1 MRTQHLIDIANLM
14 SKECRL
20 GRPRQTSLN
29 RAVSTA
35 YYAMFHALCRN
46 CADTLV
52 GTAGSNRSIGAWQQT
67 YRSVEHNFAKNQCT
81 RDEIK
86 RFPSGIQDFAKIFVV
101 TQRLRHLADYDP
113 HYRISR
119 SNTQILIRAEQ
130 KAINKLEGTD
140 RKDRLALAVWT
151 VLKKRV

>member
-14 SKECRL
+14 AKEGRL

-52 GTAGSNRSIGAWQQT
+52 GTAGTNRSIGAWQQA
-67 YRSVEHNFAKNQCT
+67 YRSVEHNYAKNQCA

-86 RFPSGIQDFAKIFVV
+86 KFPSDIQDFAKNFVNI
-101 TQRLRHLADYDP
+101 QRLRHLADYDP
-113 HYRISR
+113 QYSISR
-119 SNTQILIRAEQ
+119 SNTQLEIIYVQ
-130 KAINKLEGTD
+130 KAINKLQGTD
-140 RKDRLALAVWT
+140 RKDRLAFAVWT
-151 VLKKRV
+151 AMKKRV

>member
-14 SKECRL
+14 AKEGRL

-52 GTAGSNRSIGAWQQT
+52 GTAGTNRSIGAWQQA
-67 YRSVEHNFAKNQCT
+67 YRSVEHNFAKNQCS

-86 RFPSGIQDFAKIFVV
+86 RFPSGIQDFAETFVV
-101 TQRLRHLADYDP
+101 TQRIRQLADYGP
-113 HYRISR
+113 QFIIPR
-119 SNTQILIRAEQ
+119 SNTQIVIRSAQ

-140 RKDRLALAVWT
+140 RKDRLAFAVWT